1 MTCKYSDYDWVE
13 LPTEVQKAAATL
25 GYDNEAW
32 DNDKEPKICDK
43 YWGELKDNEK
53 AAAAVLGYDE
63 KAWDAE
69 DDSSSSS
76 ED

>member
-1 MTCKYSDYDWVE
+1 MSDKYDDYDWDE
-13 LPTEVQKAAATL
+13 LPKEAMDAAKTL
-25 GYDNEAW
+25 GYTKKMW
-32 DNDKEPKICDK
+32 DADKEPKICDK